1 MKYCN
6 ILDKEDIRPK
16 IEESLRR
23 TKETDKEHGFNFC
36 VTNGTPLT
44 TYVEG
49 GEKDSLGIENRCP
62 KGAKIL
68 GGFHVHTKPSFN
80 KDAVPSP
87 TDIKKGISEKMAF
100 FCIGTNVNDKGIV
113 RCFGKEDLESE
124 IADNMR
130 REKLNK
136 PGLGEIIEDI
146 DRSVKLVTGRMS
158 VYSAYLDKH
167 SCQRTYI

>member
-23 TKETDKEHGFNFC
+23 TKETNKEHGFNFC
-36 VTNGTPLT
+36 VANETALT

-49 GEKDSLGIENRCP
+49 GEKDSIGIGNRCP
-62 KGAKIL
+62 KGAKVL
-68 GGFHVHTKPSFN
+68 GGFHVHTKPSLN

-87 TDIKKGISEKMAF
+87 ADIKKGISEKMAF
-100 FCIGTNVNDKGIV
+100 FCIGANVNDKGIV

-124 IADNMR
+124 IADNVR
-130 REKLNK
+130 RDKLK
-136 PGLGEIIEDI
+136 KLGLGEIVEDI
-146 DRSVKLVTGRMS
+146 DRSIRLITGRMT
-158 VYSAYLDKH
+158 VYGAYLDKH
-167 SCQRTYI
+167 SCQRIYV